1 MYSERR
7 PDHGGGNCMF
17 MIRRCKPVPLLSA
30 IMSVCLAASVWSLP
44 AQEPAIP
51 QGALYQDSSAPLD
64 ARVKDLLERMTTEE
78 KIGQLVNHAPAIPRL
93 GIPEYDWWNEALHGV
108 ARSGVATVFPQTIG
122 LAATWDTPLI
132 HRMADVI
139 STEARAKH
147 NQAMRDNDHR
157 RHTGLTYWSPNINI
171 DRDPRWGR
179 GMETYGEDP
188 FLTARFGVAFV
199 EGLQGDDAHYLKT
212 VSTPKHFAVHSGPEP
227 LRHKFNVDV
236 SPHDLEDAYLPAF
249 RAAITEAHADSVM
262 CAYNAIDG
270 NAACDSDLLL
280 QQHLR
285 QDWNFGGYVV
295 SDCDAVADIAR
306 GHHEALDNAHAS
318 ALALKAGT
326 DLDCGRAYNA
336 LPEAL
341 KAGLVTEADI
351 DRALTRLYTARF
363 RLGMFDPDT
372 RVPYAQIPISENHS
386 PAHQELALEAARESM
401 VLLKNNGVLPIK
413 RSVKRIAVIGPSAAD
428 IAVLEGNYNGT
439 ALGAVLPVDAIRRS
453 SQARPR

>member
-1 MYSERR
+1 
-7 PDHGGGNCMF
+7 MF
-17 MIRRCKPVPLLSA
+17 RIRCCKPVLLLTTVTSLW
-30 IMSVCLAASVWSLP
+30 MAASAGNLP
-44 AQEPAIP
+44 AQAPATTR
-51 QGALYQDSSAPLD
+51 GALYQDPSAPLP
-64 ARVKDLLERMTTEE
+64 ARVKDLLDHMTTEE

-227 LRHKFNVDV
+227 SRHKFNVEV
-236 SPHDLEDAYLPAF
+236 SPHDLEDTYLPAF
-249 RAAITEAHADSVM
+249 RAAIKEAHADSVM

-270 NAACDSDLLL
+270 KAACDSDLLL

-285 QDWNFGGYVV
+285 QDWDFGGYVV

-326 DLDCGRAYNA
+326 DLDCGRAYSA

-341 KAGLVTEADI
+341 QAGLVTEADI

-363 RLGMFDPDT
+363 RLGMFDPDSQ
-372 RVPYAQIPISENHS
+372 VPYAQIPISENHS
-386 PAHQELALEAARESM
+386 SAHRELALEAARESM
-401 VLLKNNGVLPIK
+401 VLLKNNGCTSDEAFRK
-413 RSVKRIAVIGPSAAD
+413 THRRHRSQ
-428 IAVLEGNYNGT
+428 
-439 ALGAVLPVDAIRRS
+439 RRGHRCVGR
-453 SQARPR
+453 QL